1 MTNTANLSL
10 PFAPSDILLSGK
22 VAIITGGGAGIG
34 KGIALAFARF
44 GADVVVADKNADAGQ
59 TTADEINNL
68 PKTPQRPQHDP
79 QQDQQHDQQPGKCL
93 SVPTDVRDF
102 SQTKAMVQT
111 TLEHFGRLDIL
122 VNNAGGT
129 RMSSFLELGE
139 VGWQRHIDLNFKGL
153 FGPTDAVA
161 KAMIAQ
167 EQGGVII
174 NVSSIEATRAAPLFS
189 VYAACKAGMLNFTRT
204 MALELADHNIRVNAI
219 APDVVDSPHL
229 ALFDEHFSYLS
240 GGEEGRRRA
249 VPLSRSGT
257 TDEIAAPCVF
267 LASEMGRYITG
278 ATIPIDGGTHAS
290 SGWTRDSKDRW
301 TLFPV

>member
-1 MTNTANLSL
+1 MATTQNLSQPSTPQ
-10 PFAPSDILLSGK
+10 PFTSHPFTPADILLSGK
-22 VAIITGGGAGIG
+22 AAIVTGGGAGIG

-44 GADVVVADKNADAGQ
+44 GADVVVADKDTEAGQ
-59 TTADEINNL
+59 ATADEINNL
-68 PKTPQRPQHDP
+68 PAPDSQIGR
-79 QQDQQHDQQPGKCL
+79 CL

-102 SQTKAMVQT
+102 PQTEAMVAA

-129 RMSSFLELGE
+129 RMSPFLELGE

-153 FGPTDAVA
+153 FGPTDAAA
-161 KAMIAQ
+161 KAMVAQ
-167 EQGGVII
+167 QQGGVII

-229 ALFDEHFSYLS
+229 ALFDEQFSYLS

-257 TDEIAAPCVF
+257 PDEIAAPCVF

-278 ATIPIDGGTHAS
+278 ATLPIDGGTHAS